1 MGVINIAQV
10 NIRIDDKL
18 KEEADLLFGTLGI
31 SFSSA
36 VSMFI
41 SQAVREQAIPFHVA
55 VNNMVTQI
63 RTQSNN
69 ELRNF
74 LDEQGRLKRY
84 PAKRKRQIYAL
95 IYLASKFERDRLYTE
110 IEINHLISS
119 WHTFNDWA
127 LLRRDLLDSR
137 FLNRKKDGSEYWLN
151 EPLPTLASFG
161 FE

>member
-1 MGVINIAQV
+1 MAQV

-18 KEEADLLFGTLGI
+18 KEEADLLFETLGI

-36 VSMFI
+36 VSLFI
-41 SQAVREQAIPFHVA
+41 SQAVREQAIPFQVA
-55 VNNMVTQI
+55 VKGTGMQM
-63 RTQSNN
+63 RTQSDN
-69 ELRNF
+69 ELKNF
-74 LDEQGRLKRY
+74 LDEQGRLKSY

-110 IEINHLISS
+110 KEVNEVISN

-127 LLRRDLLDSR
+127 LLRRDLLDSW
-137 FLNRKKDGSEYWLN
+137 FFSRKPDGSEYRLN

-161 FE
+161 LE